1 MVPNQLS
8 SLNPL
13 QADIFTY
20 FGSEIVNLGQ
30 SPIIGNTGFTPS
42 PASPYFI
49 VDFHNQQE
57 VNIQIIIF
65 LFENF
70 F

>member
-8 SLNPL
+8 LLNPL
-13 QADIFTY
+13 QADIYTY
-20 FGSEIVNLGQ
+20 FGNEIVNLDQ

-49 VDFHNQQE
+49 VDLHNQQE
-57 VNIQIIIF
+57 VNIQIR
-65 LFENF
+65 F
-70 F
+70 FYV